1 MVERLREAG
10 EEIPEQQPIPLVR
23 VCWDELFNFLR
34 KLFRPKAARAWT
46 ELGNLSAETSTNYK
60 AVFTAK
66 VPAGFEGGLQ
76 DISLYSSRA
85 DTTDWKL
92 MIAGQEQ
99 FADKKIFVTL
109 TLNYG
114 DMTIHTEQEIIVWAK
129 TDGTATNIAAAL
141 TGELRYLEG
150 K

>member
-1 MVERLREAG
+1 MTMPRLGERETN
-10 EEIPEQQPIPLVR
+10 EQQPLPMVR
-23 VCWDELFNFLR
+23 ICWDELFDFLK
-34 KLFRPKAARAWT
+34 KLFKPRAARAWT
-46 ELGNLSAETSTNYK
+46 ELGSLPAETSTNYK
-60 AVFTAK
+60 VVFKAK
-66 VPAGFEGGLQ
+66 VPADCEGALQ

-114 DMTIHTEQEIIVWAK
+114 GMTIHTEQEIILWAK
-129 TDGTATNIAAAL
+129 TDGTATDIAAAL
-141 TGELRYLEG
+141 TGELRYLKG
-150 K
+150 Q